1 VSGDPGRSWQGGAI
15 GDDHENAAGGGLGDA
30 SPATRPARP
39 LNEIPP
45 PALPGFREMAERRE
59 AAEREMASGRAD
71 LVRELAERRAA
82 AGITQAEVAALMGTS
97 QPAVARLEAG
107 TGDLRASTL
116 ERYAAAVG
124 ARIDWKFST

>member
-1 VSGDPGRSWQGGAI
+1 MSGDPGRSWQGGAT
-15 GDDHENAAGGGLGDA
+15 GDDRENAASGGLGDA
-30 SPATRPARP
+30 SPATRP